1 MKSKISLSIK
11 ATTVLTLALVPAIL
25 FAASGGGDI
34 TSIATTVTT
43 QATAIAK
50 LLSVTAYVAG
60 VGFAL
65 AGVLQ
70 FKTHKENPQQ
80 TPLSKPVVMI
90 VVAACLLFLP
100 TILTVA
106 GASLFGTT
114 AVSSA
119 PAGGGLGGQ

>member
-1 MKSKISLSIK
+1 MKLKSNVVI
-11 ATTVLTLALVPAIL
+11 TTVVTLAALTPAIL
-25 FAASGGGDI
+25 LAADI
-34 TSIATTVTT
+34 TDIAKTVTT

-100 TILTVA
+100 TILNIA
-106 GASLFGTT
+106 GASLFGTGAT
-114 AVSSA
+114 SSA
-119 PAGGGLGGQ
+119 PSGAALGGS

>member
-1 MKSKISLSIK
+1 MKSKINLSVK
-11 ATTVLTLALVPAIL
+11 TSAALMLTLTPAIL
-25 FAASGGGDI
+25 LAAATDVTDI
-34 TSIATTVTT
+34 ASTVTE
-43 QATAIAK
+43 QATAIAS
-50 LLSVTAYVAG
+50 LLKVTAYVAG

-100 TILTVA
+100 TILDIA
-106 GASLFGTT
+106 GASLFGTGAT
-114 AVSSA
+114 SSA
-119 PAGGGLGGQ
+119 PNGGGGLSGK